1 MRLKETVAEIDYNET
16 KQFFERRAT
25 KFSEKN
31 PYSVTMYQDNN
42 PELVQSRNRKEVE
55 KLYPL
60 LRLDKMS
67 RVLDIACGIGRWAD
81 AIDTEI
87 DEYCGVD
94 FGKELIAIANERNL
108 RPNFSFIEGSV
119 NEIEQV
125 LKNNHKQEKYNK
137 IIMIGILMYINDK
150 DLEAF
155 FEQVERIC
163 DAHTMICIREP
174 IGLEARLTLKDFY
187 SAELKD
193 NYNAIYRTRAELEDV
208 FEKTFM
214 AKGFRI
220 TRSNFLFEEDVQLNN
235 RKETAQYYYIL
246 ER

>member
-1 MRLKETVAEIDYNET
+1 MRITEKVTEIDYNET
-16 KQFFERRAT
+16 KQFFDRRAT
-25 KFSEKN
+25 KFSKKN

-55 KLYPL
+55 KLYPML
-60 LRLDKMS
+60 KLNQAS

-81 AIDTEI
+81 AIDVEI

-94 FGKELIAIANERNL
+94 FGKDLIAIANERNM
-108 RPNFSFIEGSV
+108 RENFSFIEGSV

-125 LKNNHKQEKYNK
+125 LKDNHKLGKYNK
-137 IIMIGILMYINDK
+137 VIMIGILMYINDK
-150 DLEAF
+150 DLKAF
-155 FEQVERIC
+155 FEQVERLC
-163 DAHTMICIREP
+163 EEHTTVCIREP
-174 IGLEARLTLKDFY
+174 IGLEMRLTLKDFY
-187 SAELKD
+187 SAELNDK
-193 NYNAIYRTRAELEDV
+193 YNAIYRTREELEDI
-208 FEKTFM
+208 FKRTFI

-220 TRSNFLFEEDVQLNN
+220 TRSNFLFDEDTQLNN